1 MPCHAMPCHAM
12 SRHDPRL
19 LLLLLLSQLRKIL
32 RASIH
37 EESGAMAYKLLANAV
52 EAALPPLVL
61 EVGQFVIMT
70 RRVRV
75 V

>member
-1 MPCHAMPCHAM
+1 MPCHAMPCHM
-12 SRHDPRL
+12 PCHDPR
-19 LLLLLLSQLRKIL
+19 LLLLSQLRKIL

-61 EVGQFVIMT
+61 EVGQFVMT

>member
-1 MPCHAMPCHAM
+1 MPCHAMPCH
-12 SRHDPRL
+12 DPAPPPPF
-19 LLLLLLSQLRKIL
+19 SQLRKIL

-61 EVGQFVIMT
+61 EVVES
-70 RRVRV
+70 
-75 V
+75 